1 MFGDCSGKKKKRRKG
16 SAGMQQGNEG
26 GSQGGIIWGCLPPT
40 ERKGIGVRAVAM
52 SVSKE
57 VKGLVEHG
65 VWV

>member
-1 MFGDCSGKKKKRRKG
+1 
-16 SAGMQQGNEG
+16 MQQGNEG